1 MQFTSIVVDGV
12 GKFGTRTEI
21 TGLGPGVNILAAGNE
36 AGKSTLFRAVRACLF
51 ERHTTKNDSVRN
63 LSTDGLSLPV
73 TVKLDIEHDG
83 QAYTV
88 TKAFV
93 KSPAASLTRGG
104 VEVARGREA
113 DEMLWELLGIT
124 PGSGRSVDEA
134 AFGILWVGQGQS
146 FKAPEPTEAAT
157 NVLNSAIQ
165 SEVGSLVGGERAR
178 LVVASLKDE
187 LSKLVTDKGKP
198 KAGSPLADAMSRLEA
213 LQRDLTDGDVRL
225 SILDTQLVELGSKR
239 SERARLADPALI
251 SEMAADLEAA
261 QKSLREGEGA
271 AALLA
276 QFENA
281 EKSSKA
287 ALERVQS
294 QLASIVERRARID
307 RDRARDGELRAALI
321 PIEAQEQAA
330 RELISSA
337 RAGIAQLDAEAEK
350 DEAVER
356 SLQQLAGVV
365 LRASSRPGL
374 LLRRDELI
382 ELSERLVRN
391 AAGLANNRA
400 TAAQLA
406 SLNELEQEISVLTAR
421 LEASAPE
428 VAVELAPGGV
438 GRVSIGDVLLSA
450 GSVQAAIDPM
460 TIRVADLVTITV
472 TPPKSAGKADQKK
485 RDEANKRLS
494 KLIEDAGVGSASELR
509 AARARR
515 EALEGEA
522 LALRAELKL
531 FQITDSS
538 PALEIDKLNIEIS
551 AIDAMVIEALAN
563 MSAECLP
570 STEEIVR
577 KTEALRNNRE
587 QARRQRQGLEGSIDA
602 QNSVLSQLADTRGRT
617 DGALTEISN
626 RLEADLAILPDT
638 DRDSLI
644 AAAEFAAA
652 ESAVRTASGDYQV
665 KAAAF
670 EEQRQKAPSAE
681 ELERRQTRVARLQ
694 VARENQ
700 RTRLGTIDR
709 EIANLEGQIQ
719 NAGGDGLGEKI
730 EELRQARK
738 LAEREVNKHKER
750 VETLTLL
757 KETIET
763 CYTEQRDRLN
773 APLRRHLQP
782 LLNDVFPA
790 AELELGDGFS
800 IAGIKR
806 NGPGTENFDRLS
818 AGTQEQIAVLVR
830 LAMGAM
836 ICDRG
841 QPVPIILDD
850 ALVFSDDDRIE
861 RMFDALN
868 RAASKQQVIVL
879 TCRLRAFAK
888 LGGRQLSIGALG
900 ALA

>member
-21 TGLGPGVNILAAGNE
+21 TGLGPGVNILADGNE

-51 ERHTTKNDSVRN
+51 ERHTTKNDSVRT

-73 TVKLDIEHDG
+73 TVRLDFEHAG
-83 QAYTV
+83 QNYTV
-88 TKAFV
+88 TKSFV
-93 KSPAASLTRGG
+93 KSPAASLMRGG
-104 VEVARGREA
+104 VEIARGREA
-113 DEMLWELLGIT
+113 DEMLWELLGIS
-124 PGSGRSVDEA
+124 PGSGRSVDES

-165 SEVGSLVGGERAR
+165 SEVGSLIGGERAR
-178 LVVASLKDE
+178 LVVASLKEE
-187 LSKLVTDKGKP
+187 LSKLVTDKGKA
-198 KAGSPLADAMSRLEA
+198 KAGSPLADAMNRLEA
-213 LQRDLTDGDVRL
+213 LQRDLADGDARL
-225 SILDTQLVELGSKR
+225 SILDNQLVELGTKR
-239 SERARLADPALI
+239 NERARLTDTVLI

-276 QFENA
+276 QFDNA
-281 EKSSKA
+281 EKTSKA
-287 ALERVQS
+287 ALERAQS
-294 QLASIVERRARID
+294 QLAALVERRARID
-307 RDRARDGELRAALI
+307 RDRERDAELCAALI
-321 PIEAQEQAA
+321 PIDAQEQVA
-330 RELISSA
+330 RELISGA
-337 RAGIAQLDAEAEK
+337 RASIAQLDAQAEK
-350 DEAVER
+350 DEAAER

-365 LRASSRPGL
+365 LRANSRPGL

-382 ELSERLVRN
+382 ALSERLLLN

-406 SLNELEQEISVLTAR
+406 SLNELEREISVLTAR

-428 VAVELAPGGV
+428 VAVELAPNGV
-438 GRVSIGDVLLSA
+438 GQVSIGDVLLSA
-450 GSVQAAIDPM
+450 GSVQAAIDPV
-460 TIRVADLVTITV
+460 TIRVAELVTITI

-485 RDEANKRLS
+485 RDEASKQIA
-494 KLIEDAGVGSASELR
+494 KLIEDAGVSTASELR
-509 AARARR
+509 VARARR
-515 EALEGEA
+515 EVLEGEA

-531 FQITDSS
+531 FQITDPS
-538 PALEIDKLNIEIS
+538 PALAIDKLNTEIA
-551 AIDAMVIEALAN
+551 AIDALVAEALAN
-563 MSAECLP
+563 SSADRLP
-570 STEEIVR
+570 STEEIAA
-577 KTEALRNNRE
+577 KTEELRNNRE
-587 QARRQRQGLEGSIDA
+587 QARRRRQSLDGSIDA
-602 QNSVLSQLADTRGRT
+602 QNTILSQLADMRGRF
-617 DGALTEISN
+617 DGALTEIRN
-626 RLEADLAILPDT
+626 RLEADLAILPDS
-638 DRDSLI
+638 DREALV
-644 AAAEFAAA
+644 AAAEAT
-652 ESAVRTASGDYQV
+652 VNTTRGDYQL
-665 KAAAF
+665 KAAAL

-694 VARENQ
+694 TALENQ
-700 RTRLGTIDR
+700 RTRLGTLDR

-730 EELRQARK
+730 EELRQARE
-738 LAEREVNKHKER
+738 LAEREVNKHKDR

-841 QPVPIILDD
+841 EPVPIILDD

-879 TCRLRAFAK
+879 TCRLRAFSK
-888 LGGRQLSIGALG
+888 LGGRQLSISV
-900 ALA
+900 

>member
-12 GKFGTRTEI
+12 GKFGTRTEL

-73 TVKLDIEHDG
+73 TVKLDFEHDG

-88 TKAFV
+88 TKSFV
-93 KSPAASLTRGG
+93 KSPAASLTRAG
-104 VEVARGREA
+104 VEIARGREA

-124 PGSGRSVDEA
+124 PGSGRSVDES

-178 LVVASLKDE
+178 QVVASLKDE

-213 LQRDLTDGDVRL
+213 LRRDLADGDVRL

-239 SERARLADPALI
+239 SERARLGDPALL
-251 SEMAADLEAA
+251 SEMGTELDAA
-261 QKSLREGEGA
+261 QRSLKEGEGA

-276 QFENA
+276 QFESA

-287 ALERVQS
+287 ALERVES
-294 QLASIVERRARID
+294 QLSSLLERRARID
-307 RDRARDGELRAALI
+307 RDRARDRELRAALI
-321 PIEAQEQAA
+321 PIDAQEQAA
-330 RELISSA
+330 RELISGA
-337 RAGIAQLDAEAEK
+337 RASIAQLDAQAEK
-350 DEAVER
+350 DEAAER

-365 LRASSRPGL
+365 LRANGRPGL
-374 LLRRDELI
+374 LIRRDELI
-382 ELSERLVRN
+382 ELSERLVLS
-391 AAGLANNRA
+391 AAGLGNNRA
-400 TAAQLA
+400 TAAQLT

-428 VAVELAPGGV
+428 VEVELAPNGV
-438 GRVSIGDVLLSA
+438 GQVSIGDVLLSA
-450 GSVQAAIDPM
+450 RSVQAAIDPV

-509 AARARR
+509 VARARR

-531 FQITDSS
+531 FQIIDPS
-538 PALEIDKLNIEIS
+538 PALAIDKLNTEIA
-551 AIDAMVIEALAN
+551 AIDALVTEALAN
-563 MSAECLP
+563 MNADRLP
-570 STEEIVR
+570 STEEIASR
-577 KTEALRNNRE
+577 TEDLRSNRE
-587 QARRQRQGLEGSIDA
+587 LARRRRQGMEGSIDA
-602 QNSVLSQLADTRGRT
+602 QNTVLSQLADTRGRT
-617 DGALTEISN
+617 DGALTEIRN
-626 RLEADLAILPDT
+626 RLETDLAILPDT
-638 DRDSLI
+638 DRDSLV
-644 AAAEFAAA
+644 AAAEA
-652 ESAVRTASGDYQV
+652 AVRTASGDYQL
-665 KAAAF
+665 KAAAL
-670 EEQRQKAPSAE
+670 EEQRHKAPSAE
-681 ELERRQTRVARLQ
+681 ELERLQNRVTRLQ
-694 VARENQ
+694 TALENQ
-700 RTRLGTIDR
+700 KTRLGSLDR

-730 EELRQARK
+730 EELRQARE

-879 TCRLRAFAK
+879 TCRLRAFSK
-888 LGGRQLSIGALG
+888 LGGRQLTIGV
-900 ALA
+900 

>member
-51 ERHTTKNDSVRN
+51 ERHTTKLANV
-63 LSTDGLSLPV
+63 LTLATDGLSLPV
-73 TVKLDIEHDG
+73 TVKLDFEHAG
-83 QAYTV
+83 QVYTV
-88 TKAFV
+88 TKSFV

-213 LQRDLTDGDVRL
+213 LRRDLADGDVRL

-239 SERARLADPALI
+239 SERARLGDPALM
-251 SEMAADLEAA
+251 SELASDLETA

-287 ALERVQS
+287 ALERVES
-294 QLASIVERRARID
+294 QLASLVERRVRID
-307 RDRARDGELRAALI
+307 RDRARDVELRAALI
-321 PIEAQEQAA
+321 PIDAQEQAA
-330 RELISSA
+330 RELISDA
-337 RAGIAQLDAEAEK
+337 RESIAQLDAQAEK
-350 DEAVER
+350 DEAAER

-365 LRASSRPGL
+365 LRANGRPGL
-374 LLRRDELI
+374 LLRRDELV
-382 ELSERLVRN
+382 ELSERLVLN
-391 AAGLANNRA
+391 AAGLGNNRA
-400 TAAQLA
+400 TAAQLT

-428 VAVELAPGGV
+428 VAVELAPNGV
-438 GRVSIGDVLLSA
+438 GQVSIGDVLLSA
-450 GSVQAAIDPM
+450 RSVQAAIDPV

-494 KLIEDAGVGSASELR
+494 KLIEEAGVGSASELR
-509 AARARR
+509 VARARR

-531 FQITDSS
+531 FQITDPS
-538 PALEIDKLNIEIS
+538 PALAIDKLNTEIA
-551 AIDAMVIEALAN
+551 AIDALVTEALAN
-563 MSAECLP
+563 MDADRVP
-570 STEEIVR
+570 STEEISSR
-577 KTEALRNNRE
+577 TEELRSNRE
-587 QARRQRQGLEGSIDA
+587 LARRRRQGMEGSIDA
-602 QNSVLSQLADTRGRT
+602 QNTVLSQLADTRGRT
-617 DGALTEISN
+617 DGALTEIRN

-638 DRDSLI
+638 DRDSLV
-644 AAAEFAAA
+644 AAAEA
-652 ESAVRTASGDYQV
+652 AVRTASGDYQL
-665 KAAAF
+665 KAAAL

-681 ELERRQTRVARLQ
+681 ELERRQTRVTRLQ
-694 VARENQ
+694 TALENQ
-700 RTRLGTIDR
+700 KTRLGSLDR

-730 EELRQARK
+730 EELRQARE

-879 TCRLRAFAK
+879 TCRLRAFSK
-888 LGGRQLSIGALG
+888 LGGRQLSICV
-900 ALA
+900 

>member
-51 ERHTTKNDSVRN
+51 ERHTTKLASV
-63 LSTDGLSLPV
+63 LTLATDGLSLPV
-73 TVKLDIEHDG
+73 TVKLDFEHAG
-83 QAYTV
+83 QVYTV
-88 TKAFV
+88 TKSFV

-157 NVLNSAIQ
+157 NVLNTAIQ

-213 LQRDLTDGDVRL
+213 LRRDLADGDVRL
-225 SILDTQLVELGSKR
+225 SILDNQLVELGSKR
-239 SERARLADPALI
+239 SERARLADPALLV
-251 SEMAADLEAA
+251 EMAADLETA

-276 QFENA
+276 QFESS

-287 ALERVQS
+287 ALERVES
-294 QLASIVERRARID
+294 QFASLVERRVRID
-307 RDRARDGELRAALI
+307 RDRARHAELRAALV
-321 PIEAQEQAA
+321 PIDAQEKAA
-330 RELISSA
+330 RKLISSA
-337 RAGIAQLDAEAEK
+337 RASIAQLDAQAEK
-350 DEAVER
+350 DEAAER

-365 LRASSRPGL
+365 LRANSRPGL

-382 ELSERLVRN
+382 ALSERLLMN

-406 SLNELEQEISVLTAR
+406 SLNELEREISVLTAR

-428 VAVELAPGGV
+428 VAVELAPNGV
-438 GRVSIGDVLLSA
+438 GQVSIGDVLLSA
-450 GSVQAAIDPM
+450 GSVQAAIDPV

-485 RDEANKRLS
+485 RDEASKRLS
-494 KLIEDAGVGSASELR
+494 QLIEDAGVGTASELR

-522 LALRAELKL
+522 LALRSEFKL

-538 PALEIDKLNIEIS
+538 PTLAIDKLNTEIA
-551 AIDAMVIEALAN
+551 AIDAMADEALVN
-563 MSAECLP
+563 MSADRLP
-570 STEEIVR
+570 STEEIAG
-577 KTEALRNNRE
+577 KTEDLRNNRE
-587 QARRQRQGLEGSIDA
+587 QARRLRQGLDGSIDA
-602 QNSVLSQLADTRGRT
+602 QNTILSQLADTRGRT
-617 DGALTEISN
+617 DGALTEIRN

-638 DRDSLI
+638 DRDSLV
-644 AAAEFAAA
+644 AAAEA
-652 ESAVRTASGDYQV
+652 AVRTASGDYQL
-665 KAAAF
+665 KAAAL

-694 VARENQ
+694 TALENQ
-700 RTRLGTIDR
+700 RTRLGTLDR

-730 EELRQARK
+730 EELRQARE
-738 LAEREVNKHKER
+738 LAEREVNKHKDR
-750 VETLTLL
+750 VETFTLL

-841 QPVPIILDD
+841 EPVPIILDD

-879 TCRLRAFAK
+879 TCRLRAFSK
-888 LGGRQLSIGALG
+888 LGGRQLSISV
-900 ALA
+900 

>member
-36 AGKSTLFRAVRACLF
+36 AGKSTLFHAVRACLF
-51 ERHTTKNDSVRN
+51 ERHTTKLASV
-63 LSTDGLSLPV
+63 LTLATDGLSLPV
-73 TVKLDIEHDG
+73 TVKLDFEHAG
-83 QAYTV
+83 QVYTV
-88 TKAFV
+88 TKSFV

-157 NVLNSAIQ
+157 NVLNTAIQ

-198 KAGSPLADAMSRLEA
+198 KAGSPLADGMSRLEA
-213 LQRDLTDGDVRL
+213 LRRDLADGDVRL
-225 SILDTQLVELGSKR
+225 SILDNQLVELGSKR
-239 SERARLADPALI
+239 SERARLADPALLV
-251 SEMAADLEAA
+251 EMAADLETA

-276 QFENA
+276 QFESS

-287 ALERVQS
+287 ALERVES
-294 QLASIVERRARID
+294 QFASLVERRVRID
-307 RDRARDGELRAALI
+307 RDRARHAELRAALV
-321 PIEAQEQAA
+321 PIDAQEKAA
-330 RELISSA
+330 RKLISSA
-337 RAGIAQLDAEAEK
+337 RASIAQLDAQAEK
-350 DEAVER
+350 DEAAER

-365 LRASSRPGL
+365 LRANSRPGL

-382 ELSERLVRN
+382 ALSERLLMN

-406 SLNELEQEISVLTAR
+406 SLNELEREISVLTAR

-428 VAVELAPGGV
+428 VAVELAPNGV
-438 GRVSIGDVLLSA
+438 GQVSIGDVLLSA
-450 GSVQAAIDPM
+450 GSVQAAIDPV

-485 RDEANKRLS
+485 RDEASKRLS
-494 KLIEDAGVGSASELR
+494 QLIEDAGVGTASELR

-522 LALRAELKL
+522 LALRSEFKL

-538 PALEIDKLNIEIS
+538 PTLAIDKLNTEIA
-551 AIDAMVIEALAN
+551 AIDAMADEALVN
-563 MSAECLP
+563 MSADRLP
-570 STEEIVR
+570 STEEIAG
-577 KTEALRNNRE
+577 KTEDLRNNRE
-587 QARRQRQGLEGSIDA
+587 QARRLRQGLDGSIDA
-602 QNSVLSQLADTRGRT
+602 QNTILSQLADTRGRT
-617 DGALTEISN
+617 DGALTEIRN

-638 DRDSLI
+638 DRDSLV
-644 AAAEFAAA
+644 AAAEA
-652 ESAVRTASGDYQV
+652 AVRTASGDYQL
-665 KAAAF
+665 KAAAL

-694 VARENQ
+694 TALENQ
-700 RTRLGTIDR
+700 RTRLGTLDR

-730 EELRQARK
+730 EELRQARE
-738 LAEREVNKHKER
+738 LAEREVNKHKDR
-750 VETLTLL
+750 VETFTLL

-841 QPVPIILDD
+841 EPVPIILDD

-879 TCRLRAFAK
+879 TCRLRAFSK
-888 LGGRQLSIGALG
+888 LGGRQLSISV
-900 ALA
+900 

>member
-12 GKFGTRTEI
+12 GKFGTRTEV

-73 TVKLDIEHDG
+73 TVKLDFEHDG

-88 TKAFV
+88 TKSFV
-93 KSPAASLTRGG
+93 KSPAASLMRAG
-104 VEVARGREA
+104 VEIARGREA

-213 LQRDLTDGDVRL
+213 LRRDLADGDVRL

-239 SERARLADPALI
+239 SERTRLADPALI
-251 SEMAADLEAA
+251 SEMGTEVGAA
-261 QKSLREGEGA
+261 QRSLKEGEGA

-276 QFENA
+276 QFESA

-287 ALERVQS
+287 ALERVDS
-294 QLASIVERRARID
+294 QLNSLLERRARID
-307 RDRARDGELRAALI
+307 RDRARDKELRAALI
-321 PIEAQEQAA
+321 PIDAQEQAA
-330 RELISSA
+330 REIISGA
-337 RAGIAQLDAEAEK
+337 RASIAQLDAQAEK
-350 DEAVER
+350 DEAAER
-356 SLQQLAGVV
+356 SLQQLDAVV
-365 LRASSRPGL
+365 LRANGRPGL
-374 LLRRDELI
+374 LRRRDELI

-428 VAVELAPGGV
+428 VAVELAPSGV
-438 GRVSIGDVLLSA
+438 GKVSIGDLLLSA
-450 GSVQAAIDPM
+450 GTVQAAIDPV
-460 TIRVADLVTITV
+460 TILVADLVKITV

-485 RDEANKRLS
+485 REEAHKRLL
-494 KLIEDAGVGSASELR
+494 KLIEDAGVSTASELR
-509 AARARR
+509 ATRARR

-531 FQITDSS
+531 FQITDPS
-538 PALEIDKLNIEIS
+538 PALAIDKLNTEIA
-551 AIDAMVIEALAN
+551 AIDALVAEALAN
-563 MSAECLP
+563 MEADRLP
-570 STEEIVR
+570 SIEEIAGR
-577 KTEALRNNRE
+577 TENLRSNRE
-587 QARRQRQGLEGSIDA
+587 QARRRRQGMDGSIDA
-602 QNSVLSQLADTRGRT
+602 QGTILSQLADTRGRT
-617 DGALTEISN
+617 DGALTEIRN

-638 DRDSLI
+638 DRDSLV
-644 AAAEFAAA
+644 AAAEA
-652 ESAVRTASGDYQV
+652 AVRTASGDYQL
-665 KAAAF
+665 KAAAL

-681 ELERRQTRVARLQ
+681 ELERRQNRVARLQ
-694 VARENQ
+694 TALENQ
-700 RTRLGTIDR
+700 KTRLGSLDR

-719 NAGGDGLGEKI
+719 SAGGDGLGEKI
-730 EELRQARK
+730 EELRQARE

-888 LGGRQLSIGALG
+888 LGGRQLSISV
-900 ALA
+900 

>member
-1 MQFTSIVVDGV
+1 MQFKSIVVDGV
-12 GKFGTRTEI
+12 GKFGTRTEV

-73 TVKLDIEHDG
+73 TVKLDFEHDG

-88 TKAFV
+88 TKSFV
-93 KSPAASLTRGG
+93 KSPAASLMRAG
-104 VEVARGREA
+104 VEIARGREA

-124 PGSGRSVDEA
+124 PGSGRSVDES

-198 KAGSPLADAMSRLEA
+198 KAGSPLADAMSRLDA
-213 LQRDLTDGDVRL
+213 LRRDLADGDVRL

-239 SERARLADPALI
+239 SERTRLADPALI
-251 SEMAADLEAA
+251 GEMGTELDAA
-261 QKSLREGEGA
+261 QRSLKEGEGA

-276 QFENA
+276 QFESA
-281 EKSSKA
+281 EQSSKA
-287 ALERVQS
+287 ALERVES
-294 QLASIVERRARID
+294 QLNSLLERRARID
-307 RDRARDGELRAALI
+307 RDRARDAELRAALI
-321 PIEAQEQAA
+321 PIGAQEQVA
-330 RELISSA
+330 RELISGA
-337 RAGIAQLDAEAEK
+337 RASIAQLDAQAEK
-350 DEAVER
+350 DEAAER

-365 LRASSRPGL
+365 LRANSRPGL
-374 LLRRDELI
+374 LVRRDELI
-382 ELSERLVRN
+382 ELSERLVLN
-391 AAGLANNRA
+391 AAGLGNNRA

-428 VAVELAPGGV
+428 VAVELAPDGV
-438 GRVSIGDVLLSA
+438 GKVSIGDVLIST
-450 GSVQAAIDPM
+450 GTVQAAIDPV
-460 TIRVADLVTITV
+460 TVRVADLVTITV

-485 RDEANKRLS
+485 REEAQKRLS
-494 KLIEDAGVGSASELR
+494 KLIEDAGVSTASELR
-509 AARARR
+509 ATRARR

-531 FQITDSS
+531 FQITDPS
-538 PALEIDKLNIEIS
+538 PALAIDKLNTEIA
-551 AIDAMVIEALAN
+551 AIDALVAEALAN
-563 MSAECLP
+563 MDADRLP
-570 STEEIVR
+570 STEEIASR
-577 KTEALRNNRE
+577 TENLRSNRE
-587 QARRQRQGLEGSIDA
+587 QARRRRQGMDGSIDA
-602 QNSVLSQLADTRGRT
+602 QSTILSQLADTRGRT
-617 DGALTEISN
+617 DGALTEIRN
-626 RLEADLAILPDT
+626 RLEADLAILPDA
-638 DRDSLI
+638 DRDSLV
-644 AAAEFAAA
+644 AAAEA
-652 ESAVRTASGDYQV
+652 AVRTASGDYQL
-665 KAAAF
+665 KAAAL

-681 ELERRQTRVARLQ
+681 ELERRQNRVTRLQ
-694 VARENQ
+694 TALENQ
-700 RTRLGTIDR
+700 KTRLGSLDR

-730 EELRQARK
+730 EELRQALE

-841 QPVPIILDD
+841 HPVPIILDD

-879 TCRLRAFAK
+879 TCRLRAFST
-888 LGGRQLSIGALG
+888 LGGRQLSIGV
-900 ALA
+900 

>member
-51 ERHTTKNDSVRN
+51 ERHTTKLASV
-63 LSTDGLSLPV
+63 LTLATDGLSLPV
-73 TVKLDIEHDG
+73 TVKLDFEHAG
-83 QAYTV
+83 QVYTV
-88 TKAFV
+88 TKSFV

-438 GRVSIGDVLLSA
+438 GRVSIGDILLSA

-644 AAAEFAAA
+644 AAA

-879 TCRLRAFAK
+879 TCRLRAFSK
-888 LGGRQLSIGALG
+888 LGGRQLSIGV
-900 ALA
+900 